1 MWPIVTTKLIKLCYG
16 STANTCLIN
25 RNNNFKIAKT
35 HTWWVKALRTPSSSR
50 ANETKSSKIAFSPK
64 YCWVFKASGTDTRQ
78 QRHRHEFVRRSWK
91 AKKAFQPEKS
101 RKILRRGCCWG
112 FSSSAPPDS
121 SRPPPSSSSPHE
133 ASASP
138 PPPRTQAGR
147 PGNRWKCNQKY
158 LNWLLQ
164 ISQLVVL
171 LPRGEVWDHYAPPRH
186 RRAVAGGELIHK
198 ATWLRDRWPRRSALR
213 ELCCGGTERWLKWFL
228 ISLTKN
234 RMIIF
239 WMIQALMRYFWWRT
253 VSPGRQQ

>member
-1 MWPIVTTKLIKLCYG
+1 MKQNPVRSLFRPSIVG
-16 STANTCLIN
+16 
-25 RNNNFKIAKT
+25 FAK
-35 HTWWVKALRTPSSSR
+35 HQALT
-50 ANETKSSKIAFSPK
+50 
-64 YCWVFKASGTDTRQ
+64 TRQ

-101 RKILRRGCCWG
+101 RKILRRGYSQTRIFSDHNILRRGCCWG

-147 PGNRWKCNQKY
+147 PGNRWKCN
-158 LNWLLQ
+158 Q